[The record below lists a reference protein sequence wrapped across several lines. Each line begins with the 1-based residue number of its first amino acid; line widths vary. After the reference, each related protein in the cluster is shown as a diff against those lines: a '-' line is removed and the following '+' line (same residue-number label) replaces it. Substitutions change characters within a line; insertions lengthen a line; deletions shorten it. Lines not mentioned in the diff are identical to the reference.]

1 MGRTGR
7 LFVVAGPSGVGKG
20 TLVRRVRALVPALG
34 YSVSVTTRPPRPEE
48 ADGID
53 YRFVSAEDFRRLVEE
68 GAFLEHA
75 EVFGHRYGTLSGP
88 IADELERGRDVL
100 LEIDV
105 QGAAQIH
112 ERHPDARL
120 VFLAPPSEAELERR
134 LRSRGT
140 EDDRSIRR
148 RLAEARRELGQTGWF
163 DRVVVNDDVDRAAE
177 EVAAIIA
184 ATDHRTENAPP

>member
-20 TLVRRVRALVPALG
+20 TLVRRVRGLVPTLG

-48 ADGID
+48 ADGVD
-53 YRFVSAEDFRRLVEE
+53 YRFVSADDFRRLVEE

-88 IADELERGRDVL
+88 IGDELERGRDVL

-112 ERHPDARL
+112 ERHPDALL

-163 DRVVVNDDVDRAAE
+163 DRVVVNDDVGRAAE

>member
-53 YRFVSAEDFRRLVEE
+53 YRFVSADDFRRLVEE

-88 IADELERGRDVL
+88 IADELEHGRDVL

-105 QGAAQIH
+105 QGAAQIR
-112 ERHPDARL
+112 ERHPDALL

>member
-68 GAFLEHA
+68 DAFLEHA

-88 IADELERGRDVL
+88 IAEELEHGRDVL

-112 ERHPDARL
+112 ERHPDALL